1 MSVRREVAL
10 PLSVPRLK
18 DESGEAHLVALLKE
32 RSGSAWAT
40 LYDAFYGK
48 VYRYALARL
57 GSVDEAEDVAATVFQ
72 RALAAIDRY
81 SYQGKP
87 LLAWLYS
94 ISRNVV
100 SEHQRALQRRNV
112 LSFFRRLPAGTD
124 GSPAQSL
131 LDGARTELRASKG
144 CEPEAAI
151 GRLDLQRALPK
162 LTNAQREVLVLRYFL
177 GLSAREAAGV
187 LGKPER
193 AVYSLQAR
201 AVESLRH
208 HLR

>member
-1 MSVRREVAL
+1 MSVSRQLAIASPGGRVAE
-10 PLSVPRLK
+10 
-18 DESGEAHLVALLKE
+18 ESGEAHLVALLKK
-32 RSGSAWAT
+32 RSGAAWAA
-40 LYDAFYGK
+40 LYDAHYGH
-48 VYRYALARL
+48 VYRYALTRL
-57 GSVDEAEDVAATVFQ
+57 GSTDQAEDVAATVFQ
-72 RALAAIDRY
+72 RALTAIEGY
-81 SYQGKP
+81 SYRGKP
-87 LLAWLYS
+87 LLAWLYT

-100 SEHQRALQRRNV
+100 SEHQRALRRRKV
-112 LSFFRRLPAGTD
+112 LSFFEGLPASSD
-124 GSPAQSL
+124 GSPTQSL
-131 LDGARTELRASKG
+131 LDGARTELRASRR

-162 LTNAQREVLVLRYFL
+162 LTSAQRDVLLLRYFL
-177 GLSAREAAGV
+177 GLSARETADV